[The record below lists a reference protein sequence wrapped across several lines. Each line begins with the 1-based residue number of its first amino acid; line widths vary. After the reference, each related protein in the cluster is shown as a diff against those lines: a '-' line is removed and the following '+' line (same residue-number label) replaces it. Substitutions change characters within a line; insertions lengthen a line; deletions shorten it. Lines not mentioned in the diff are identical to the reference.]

1 MMDADLINRERFQS
15 FGRIP
20 GFFFFRKDVRNEK
33 GRKKDGKEDRTK
45 ERTEQTERERERT
58 KERME

>member
-20 GFFFFRKDVRNEK
+20 GFFFFFRKDVRNEK
-33 GRKKDGKEDRTK
+33 GRKK
-45 ERTEQTERERERT
+45 EQNKQRERERE
-58 KERME
+58 EREIERES